1 MIGVTVVL
9 LSLSLTAQARETLF
23 GCEGETLE
31 LRYLILVEISYHHD
45 LVRPVMLVLYLLSI
59 LPSFLSDMDPVIR

>member
-9 LSLSLTAQARETLF
+9 LSLSLTAQSRETLF

-31 LRYLILVEISYHHD
+31 LR
-45 LVRPVMLVLYLLSI
+45 
-59 LPSFLSDMDPVIR
+59 